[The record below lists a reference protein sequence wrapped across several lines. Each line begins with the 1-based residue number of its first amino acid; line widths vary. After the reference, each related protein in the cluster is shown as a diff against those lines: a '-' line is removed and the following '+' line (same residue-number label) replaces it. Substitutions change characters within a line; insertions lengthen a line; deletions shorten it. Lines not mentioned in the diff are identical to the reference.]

1 MAPDCDSNIGELDIL
16 IVGAGFSGVYALHQL
31 RQLGCSVKLF
41 EAGNR
46 LGGIWHWN
54 CYPGSRVDS
63 STLGTYSRLL
73 NGINQ
78 YPPGVPVYEM
88 SIEDLWK
95 DWTWTEKFP
104 GYAELREYFTYVDS
118 KLELNKDIRF
128 NTRIVAAH
136 YDNQGDRWE
145 VKAED
150 GTVARPR
157 FLILCTGFAS
167 KRYIPSFTGLETFKG
182 ICHHTSAWPQEG
194 VPLAGKRVAVIG
206 TGASGV
212 QVVQEIG
219 PTVKHLTV
227 FQRTPNLALPM
238 GQAKL
243 DRESQQKRKG
253 LYPTIYKRR
262 LQTIIGCDFNPYP
275 CNLSSV
281 SPEERRL
288 FWEDLWSRGG
298 WSFTGSNYQDIL
310 TSENA
315 NTEAYEFWKQ
325 KVRERLHDP
334 VMQETLAPAIP
345 PHPFCTKRP
354 ALEQTYYEV
363 FNQPNVDLINLG
375 NNPLA
380 EITSDAIITG
390 DGVRHEVDAIVLATG
405 FDGITG
411 GITQIDIRGADGTTI
426 KDKWANGVHTHL
438 GMTTANFPNMFFIYG
453 PQAPTGLA
461 NGPTCAEIQGDWLKA
476 CIGYML
482 ANRFTRIET
491 TRGAEEE
498 WRSLVLHIANQGLT
512 HKAKSW
518 WNGANI
524 PGKPIEQLNFLGG
537 IPLYHSLCQSNAEK
551 GYEGYVFT
559 STEKRE

>member
-1 MAPDCDSNIGELDIL
+1 MAPSDCNSGSNIGELDIL
-16 IVGAGFSGVYALHQL
+16 IVGAGFSGVYALHRL

-41 EAGNR
+41 EAGNG
-46 LGGIWHWN
+46 LGGTWHWN

-63 STLGTYSRLL
+63 S
-73 NGINQ
+73 
-78 YPPGVPVYEM
+78 VPAYEM
-88 SIEDLWK
+88 SIEELWK

-104 GYAELREYFTYVDS
+104 GYAELRKYFEHVNS
-118 KLELNKDIRF
+118 KLRLNEDVRF
-128 NTRIVAAH
+128 NTRVVAAH
-136 YDNQGDRWE
+136 YDNQVDRWD

-167 KRYIPSFTGLETFKG
+167 KRYIPPFRGLETFQG
-182 ICHHTSAWPQEG
+182 VCHHTSAWPQEG
-194 VPLAGKRVAVIG
+194 VPLEGKRVAVIG

-212 QVVQEIG
+212 QVIQEIG
-219 PTVKHLTV
+219 PIVGHLTV

-243 DRESQQKRKG
+243 DREMQQKRKK
-253 LYPTIYKRR
+253 LYPIFYRRR
-262 LQTIIGCDFNPYP
+262 LQTITDEVLLRVGCDFNPYP
-275 CNLSSV
+275 CDFSSV
-281 SPEERRL
+281 SLEERRL

-298 WSFTGSNYQDIL
+298 WNFTGSNYQDIL
-310 TSENA
+310 TNEHA
-315 NTEAYEFWKQ
+315 NQEAYEFWKE

-334 VMQETLAPAIP
+334 AMQETLAPTVP

-354 ALEQTYYEV
+354 ALEQAYYEV
-363 FNQPNVDLINLG
+363 FNQPNVELVNLEK
-375 NNPLA
+375 NPVA
-380 EITSDAIITG
+380 EITANAIVTG
-390 DGVRHEVDAIVLATG
+390 DGVHHECDVIVLATG

-411 GITQIDIRGADGTTI
+411 GITQIDVRGVDGTTI

-438 GMTTANFPNMFFIYG
+438 GMTTANFPNLFFMYG

-461 NGPTCAEIQGDWLKA
+461 NGPTCAEIQGDWLKV
-476 CIGYML
+476 CIEHML
-482 ANRFTRIET
+482 ANNLTRIEAS
-491 TRGAEEE
+491 RGAEEE
-498 WRSLVLHIANQGLT
+498 WRNLVLHIATQGLT
-512 HKAKSW
+512 HKARSW

-551 GYEGYVFT
+551 GYEGFVLSGSGKT
-559 STEKRE
+559 SEVEDI